1 MKYKFKPS
9 HIVPASLF
17 VVAVLYGG
25 SKPPMPTNAPPDGVS
40 SPTNAPM
47 MMCFSPRPMMS
58 PPPEPTNQVTDQ
70 PTNQIANWS
79 ARGAWSD
86 WQRVEFR
93 GGFAFPVGTNL
104 VDAVTLFARGEL
116 RSKVEVEGRGLQW
129 NCLAS
134 LPDSVSLEPGVSEV
148 RHGLTPSN
156 SYLFAW
162 HDCCVDRER
171 TNRVD
176 ASIELFRSG
185 AIAVRTSSAVQPP
198 TFDLIPP
205 SLPEGF
211 SGVGQGEDWVRATFA
226 DNADGILAKGYD
238 NWLRDDWVG
247 TNEMNGCYQ
256 CAVTVPALPEDGEPC
271 YLVCGP
277 YRVNVTAPGT
287 YRFPLEVL
295 TTYEIRTYPTAVPL
309 TFEYDDGY
317 TGEDPSFYVV
327 DGRNPPHA
335 SPPPMLLM
343 ASSPSCDYWKTLVPC
358 IIVSPKI
365 IPFSAV
371 PGTHLKFWCNVRDF
385 VLAAIET
392 AAYLTWYE
400 VSFNEVALER
410 AYEAGLYYACAH
422 EDDWMLSGEF
432 SILQHIQPDDDGPVT
447 NRTDAW
453 IFSGERIHTEIVATN
468 RLVRHVTAV
477 TGTNS
482 TTSLSIRLAEG
493 QSAYVAV
500 YMASTEPYATPPYDD
515 TVSWSITSN
524 NGGSLSGSTSVFAN
538 SEGLAGQLDFERY
551 VYGIDFDP
559 LFLGGQRFAPPADG
573 SLRLQISVSASDAI
587 DDLRDT
593 CVQAVVYP
601 IDEDGNVIGLPSWV
615 SD

>member
-25 SKPPMPTNAPPDGVS
+25 SKPPMPTNAPPLLGVGVRSRSTMES
-40 SPTNAPM
+40 SNLHCTTTTTNYD
-47 MMCFSPRPMMS
+47 SL
-58 PPPEPTNQVTDQ
+58 
-70 PTNQIANWS
+70 IAWHK
-79 ARGAWSD
+79 RGAYCD

-93 GGFAFPVGTNL
+93 GEFAFPVGTNL
-104 VDAVTLFARGEL
+104 INAVTLFARGEL

-185 AIAVRTSSAVQPP
+185 AIAVRTSSAVRPP

-211 SGVGQGEDWVRATFA
+211 SGVGQDEDWVRATFA

-295 TTYEIRTYPTAVPL
+295 TTYEIRTYPTAIPL

-343 ASSPSCDYWKTLVPC
+343 ASGPSCDYWKTLVPC

-365 IPFSAV
+365 IPFRAV

-410 AYEAGLYYACAH
+410 AYETGLYYACAH

-432 SILQHIQPDDDGPVT
+432 SILQHIQPDDDGSVT

-515 TVSWSITSN
+515 TVSWSISSN
-524 NGGSLSGSTSVFAN
+524 NGGSLSGSTSVFAKMDTIDESVSWVN
-538 SEGLAGQLDFERY
+538 EL
-551 VYGIDFDP
+551 YGVKYDP
-559 LFLGGQRFAPPADG
+559 LFLSGQRFAPPADG

-601 IDEDGNVIGLPSWV
+601 IDEDGNIIGLPSWV
-615 SD
+615 SE

>member
-9 HIVPASLF
+9 HIVPAFLF

-25 SKPPMPTNAPPDGVS
+25 SKPSMPTNAPPLLGVGVRSRSTMES
-40 SPTNAPM
+40 SNLHCTTTTTNYD
-47 MMCFSPRPMMS
+47 SL
-58 PPPEPTNQVTDQ
+58 
-70 PTNQIANWS
+70 IAWHK
-79 ARGAWSD
+79 RGAYCD

-104 VDAVTLFARGEL
+104 IDAVTLFARGEL

-134 LPDSVSLEPGVSEV
+134 LPDSVSLEPGISEV

-162 HDCCVDRER
+162 HDCCVER
-171 TNRVD
+171 SATNRVD

-185 AIAVRTSSAVQPP
+185 AIAVRTSSAVRPP

-205 SLPEGF
+205 SLLEGF
-211 SGVGQGEDWVRATFA
+211 SGVGQDEDWVRATFA

-295 TTYEIRTYPTAVPL
+295 TTYEIRTYPTAIPL

-343 ASSPSCDYWKTLVPC
+343 ASGPSCDYWKTLVPC

-365 IPFSAV
+365 IPFRAV

-410 AYEAGLYYACAH
+410 AYETGLYYACAH

-432 SILQHIQPDDDGPVT
+432 SILKHIQPDDGSVT

-524 NGGSLSGSTSVFAN
+524 NGGSLSGSTSVFAKMDTIDESVSWVN
-538 SEGLAGQLDFERY
+538 EL
-551 VYGIDFDP
+551 YGVKYDP
-559 LFLGGQRFAPPADG
+559 LFLSGQRFAPPADG

-601 IDEDGNVIGLPSWV
+601 IDEDGNIIGLPSWV
-615 SD
+615 SE

>member
-1 MKYKFKPS
+1 M
-9 HIVPASLF
+9 
-17 VVAVLYGG
+17 
-25 SKPPMPTNAPPDGVS
+25 
-40 SPTNAPM
+40 
-47 MMCFSPRPMMS
+47 
-58 PPPEPTNQVTDQ
+58 
-70 PTNQIANWS
+70 
-79 ARGAWSD
+79 
-86 WQRVEFR
+86 
-93 GGFAFPVGTNL
+93 
-104 VDAVTLFARGEL
+104 
-116 RSKVEVEGRGLQW
+116 
-129 NCLAS
+129 
-134 LPDSVSLEPGVSEV
+134 
-148 RHGLTPSN
+148 
-156 SYLFAW
+156 
-162 HDCCVDRER
+162 
-171 TNRVD
+171 
-176 ASIELFRSG
+176 
-185 AIAVRTSSAVQPP
+185 
-198 TFDLIPP
+198 
-205 SLPEGF
+205 
-211 SGVGQGEDWVRATFA
+211 RATFA

-295 TTYEIRTYPTAVPL
+295 TTYEIRTYPTAIPL

-343 ASSPSCDYWKTLVPC
+343 ASGPSCDYWKTLVPC

-365 IPFSAV
+365 IPFRAV

-410 AYEAGLYYACAH
+410 AYETGLYYACAH

-432 SILQHIQPDDDGPVT
+432 SILQHIQPDDDGSVT

-524 NGGSLSGSTSVFAN
+524 NGGSLSGSTSVFAKMDTIDESVSWVN
-538 SEGLAGQLDFERY
+538 EL
-551 VYGIDFDP
+551 YGVKYDP

-573 SLRLQISVSASDAI
+573 SLRLQISASASDAI
-587 DDLRDT
+587 DDLRET

-615 SD
+615 SE

>member
-9 HIVPASLF
+9 HIVPAFLF
-17 VVAVLYGG
+17 CVCVIYGG
-25 SKPPMPTNAPPDGVS
+25 SKPPCSTNTPPDDAS

-47 MMCFSPRPMMS
+47 MMCFSPRLMMS

-70 PTNQIANWS
+70 PTNQIANWT

-104 VDAVTLFARGEL
+104 IDAVTLFARGEL

-226 DNADGILAKGYD
+226 DNADGIIAKGYD

-317 TGEDPSFYVV
+317 TGEDSSFYVL

-335 SPPPMLLM
+335 SPPPMRLM

-432 SILQHIQPDDDGPVT
+432 SILQHIQPDDDGSVT

-482 TTSLSIRLAEG
+482 TTSLSIRLSEG

-500 YMASTEPYATPPYDD
+500 YMASTEPDGTPPYDD

-538 SEGLAGQLDFERY
+538 SEGLAGGMNLVHY
-551 VYGIDFDP
+551 VYGMRLDP
-559 LFLGGQRFAPPADG
+559 IVLGGTRFTPPADD
-573 SLRLQISVSASDAI
+573 SLRLQINVMSLDAI
-587 DDLRDT
+587 DDKRET
-593 CVQAVVYP
+593 CVQVVVYP
-601 IDEDGNVIGLPSWV
+601 VDENGNVIGLPDWMHE
-615 SD
+615 